1 MIALIAL
8 SLAVLPPNAAVTG
21 LSVVPVADRT
31 EVVIEVDG
39 DVTTRDFLLSEP
51 NRVVLDLSGMA
62 PVSLIQRKVE
72 RGGVQML
79 RVAPFGPGTVRVVID
94 VDQPVEYSVSR
105 NGGEIRVS
113 FANTGGEFE
122 PWNAGPLPLPETTTE
137 AVAQKTAPA
146 TTAAAAPP
154 PATSTR
160 AQQQERP
167 PVTVTFTEEPLANV
181 LAAFADYAGRSIV
194 PSSEIKSN
202 AITAEVRNQDWETA
216 LHAILTANNLVA
228 EELESGVLLV
238 RDASKIKERQQSE
251 PLVARQYKIEYV
263 SADSLVNAV
272 SGLLSTPGSKAVSSK
287 STNSLIITETESVL
301 NRIEPLLQQLDVRE
315 PQVNIV
321 ANIAF
326 VDRTALEQLGIT
338 YDVKDSRGNQLNK
351 RVSGFTDTNGNGI
364 FEPSEA
370 TTQDAIL
377 LGGNSIAALGNANY
391 PVPNPALQVVTS
403 LLLGRHTLITFLE
416 ALQTVTLS
424 DIQAKP
430 VVTVMNHRQATIQ
443 VGQETPIRV
452 IDAGAQ
458 GGGGG
463 GAAGQAP
470 VATVEFK
477 NTGIILDVTPHV
489 TGNQVLLEMHAE
501 RSDAVPSS
509 SDIGVVFT
517 TQNAT
522 TQVLVDDGETAVI
535 GGLTV
540 IEKSRVRTG
549 IPFLMDLPV
558 LGALFRNTREEEK
571 KRDLLIMVTPHI
583 IRN

>member
-8 SLAVLPPNAAVTG
+8 SLAVLPPAAAVTG

-39 DVTTRDFLLSEP
+39 EVSAKDFLLTDPS
-51 NRVVLDLSGMA
+51 RVVLDLSGMG
-62 PVSLIQRKVE
+62 PVNLLQRRVE

-79 RVAPFGPGTVRVVID
+79 RMAPFGPGTVRVVID
-94 VDQPVEYSVSR
+94 LTQPVEYRVERTGNS
-105 NGGEIRVS
+105 IRVS
-113 FANTGGEFE
+113 FPNPAGAFE
-122 PWNAGPLPLPETTTE
+122 PWTSGSIP
-137 AVAQKTAPA
+137 APA
-146 TTAAAAPP
+146 PAASAARSGAADVPAAAP
-154 PATSTR
+154 R
-160 AQQQERP
+160 QQQRP

-194 PSSEIKSN
+194 PSSDIKST
-202 AITAEVRNQDWETA
+202 AITAEVRNQDWEVA
-216 LHAILTANNLVA
+216 LQAVLTANNMVA
-228 EELESGVLLV
+228 EELESGVILV
-238 RDASKIKERQQSE
+238 KDASKIKQRQSE
-251 PLVARQYKIEYV
+251 EPLIARTYKIEFV
-263 SADSLVNAV
+263 AADSLVAAV
-272 SGLLSTPGSKAVSSK
+272 AGLISTPGSKAVANRSN
-287 STNSLIITETESVL
+287 NSLLITETESVL
-301 NRIEPLLQQLDVRE
+301 NRIEPLLRQLDVRE
-315 PQVNIV
+315 PQVNIS
-321 ANIAF
+321 ATIAF
-326 VDRTALEQLGIT
+326 VDRTALEQLGVT
-338 YDVKDSRGNQLNK
+338 YDVKDSRGNQLNR
-351 RVSGFTDTNGNGI
+351 RVTGFADENGNGI

-370 TTQDAIL
+370 TSQDVVL
-377 LGGNSIAALGNANY
+377 LGGNSIAALGNANF

-403 LLLGRHTLITFLE
+403 LVLGRHTLITFLE
-416 ALQTVTLS
+416 ALQSVTLS
-424 DIQAKP
+424 DVQAKP

-452 IDAGAQ
+452 IDAGSVGA
-458 GGGGG
+458 GGGG
-463 GAAGQAP
+463 GQAP

-477 NTGIILDVTPHV
+477 NTGIILNVTPHV
-489 TGNQVLLEMHAE
+489 TGNQVLLDMRAE
-501 RSDAVPSS
+501 RSDAVPAS

-540 IEKSRVRTG
+540 TEKSRVRTG
-549 IPFLMDLPV
+549 IPLLMDLPV